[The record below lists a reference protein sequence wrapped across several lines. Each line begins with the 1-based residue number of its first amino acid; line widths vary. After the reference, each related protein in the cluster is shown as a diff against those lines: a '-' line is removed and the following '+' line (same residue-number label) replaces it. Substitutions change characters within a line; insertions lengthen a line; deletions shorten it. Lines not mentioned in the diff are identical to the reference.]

1 MSFEIRIEFSGTTK
15 LYAFQGI
22 QFIPPGWVRDLLTVT
37 KAYINFKMVKNI
49 CKIWG
54 NLPIWTC
61 KKQGIIKCN
70 KSNKVYKNI
79 GVPT

>member
-49 CKIWG
+49 CKI
-54 NLPIWTC
+54 
-61 KKQGIIKCN
+61 
-70 KSNKVYKNI
+70 
-79 GVPT
+79 